1 MKRKIISLLLALVLL
16 VSVMPTALAAEGSF
30 TDITDEATAQAAE
43 ILRQLGVVD
52 GVGGSKFN
60 PSGNLKRAEFC
71 KMAVVMMGIE
81 DQEPSYR
88 SRTIFTDVSS
98 KHWARGYINLAAAGE
113 NAFISGMGNG

>member
-52 GVGGSKFN
+52 GVGGGKFN
-60 PSGNLKRAEFC
+60 PAGNLKRAEFC
-71 KMAVVMMGIE
+71 KMAIVMMGIE
-81 DQEPSYR
+81 DLEPGYR
-88 SRTIFTDVSS
+88 NRTIFTDVSS
-98 KHWARGYINLAAAGE
+98 KHSLLR
-113 NAFISGMGNG
+113 SP